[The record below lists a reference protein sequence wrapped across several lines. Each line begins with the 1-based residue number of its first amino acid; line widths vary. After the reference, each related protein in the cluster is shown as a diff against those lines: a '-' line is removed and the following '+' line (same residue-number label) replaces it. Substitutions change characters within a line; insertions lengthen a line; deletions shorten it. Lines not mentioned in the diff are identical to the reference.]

1 MRRLYLIFISILLLT
16 SCKSD
21 ISKEDLS
28 KINGYWEIEKVHFP
42 NGEDKE
48 YTINETN
55 DYFEIKNDQGFRK
68 KVIAQLNGKYL
79 ENGLAEKIKVEFKE
93 DKVLLHYVT
102 PYAKWTEEVIE
113 ISDEK
118 LVLKNNDN
126 LEYHYKKPIPFSL
139 K

>member
-1 MRRLYLIFISILLLT
+1 MRQFYLILASILLLV

-21 ISKEDLS
+21 ISKEELS

-42 NGEDKE
+42 NGENKE

-55 DYFEIKNDQGFRK
+55 DYFEIKNDKGFRK

-79 ENGLAEKIKVEFKE
+79 ENGLAEKISVEFKE
-93 DKVLLHYVT
+93 DMVLLHYTT
-102 PYAKWTEEVIE
+102 PYAKWTEEVTE
-113 ISDEK
+113 LSDEN

-126 LEYHYKKPIPFSL
+126 LEYHYKRPIPFSL